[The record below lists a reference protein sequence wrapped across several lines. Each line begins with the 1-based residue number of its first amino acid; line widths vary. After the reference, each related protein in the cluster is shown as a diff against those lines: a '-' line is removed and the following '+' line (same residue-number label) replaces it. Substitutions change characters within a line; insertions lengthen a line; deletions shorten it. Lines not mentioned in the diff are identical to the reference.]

1 MGDKFLVPS
10 VIGVF
15 LIRYGWSKCCIGLY
29 VSQTYKGGLPCNF
42 FHSFFYTNKV
52 WIHGDDENWP
62 WQKILIFWFFFVFL
76 RKFPKIFN
84 WRFSALY
91 CWQNKLRWA
100 LGSNFLKNIV
110 LTEFQMIH
118 FEKIWLW
125 IKRFLPF
132 RISCWLR
139 D

>member
-1 MGDKFLVPS
+1 MTNFWYHVSLVYSYYDMVDPSAVLAYMLVKHIKEACPVIFSTHFFIPIRCEFMGMMKIDHDKE
-10 VIGVF
+10 
-15 LIRYGWSKCCIGLY
+15 YW
-29 VSQTYKGGLPCNF
+29 
-42 FHSFFYTNKV
+42 FFY
-52 WIHGDDENWP
+52 
-62 WQKILIFWFFFVFL
+62 FFFVFL

-125 IKRFLPF
+125 IKGFLPF
-132 RISCWLR
+132 RISFWLR